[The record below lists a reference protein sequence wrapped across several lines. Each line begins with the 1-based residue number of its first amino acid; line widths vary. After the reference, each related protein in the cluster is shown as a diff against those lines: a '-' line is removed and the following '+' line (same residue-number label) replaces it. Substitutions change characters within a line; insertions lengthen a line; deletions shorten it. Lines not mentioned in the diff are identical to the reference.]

1 MPKTAPAWSGLLV
14 YLWNRCA
21 RLERGTLGLGMAGK
35 DKDENKI
42 RNVGPKSAAWL
53 RQVGVRTQ
61 DDLVKLGP
69 VEAFM
74 KVKRAGFR
82 PSLNLLYAL
91 AGAIEDC
98 HWADLPDERKAALVA
113 AAGSAEAANPIKT
126 RWQKQVERSERGGDP
141 KPESHDEATEPVGG
155 GFLDDPDAGHETP
168 QEE

>member
-1 MPKTAPAWSGLLV
+1 
-14 YLWNRCA
+14 
-21 RLERGTLGLGMAGK
+21 MAG
-35 DKDENKI
+35 EKI

-61 DDLVKLGP
+61 DDLVRLGP

-98 HWADLPDERKAALVA
+98 HWADLPDERKTALVLA
-113 AAGSAEAANPIKT
+113 AESAEAANPIKT
-126 RWQKQVERSERGGDP
+126 RWQKQAERSERGNP
-141 KPESHDEATEPVGG
+141 TPPQSEDEAEPAGGG
-155 GFLDDPDAGHETP
+155 GFLDDPDAGHEH
-168 QEE
+168 ESHE

>member
-1 MPKTAPAWSGLLV
+1 MT
-14 YLWNRCA
+14 
-21 RLERGTLGLGMAGK
+21 GK
-35 DKDENKI
+35 DDNKI

-61 DDLVKLGP
+61 EDLVRLGP

-98 HWADLPDERKAALVA
+98 HWADLPDERKTALVL
-113 AAGSAEAANPIKT
+113 GVESAEAANPIKT
-126 RWQKQVERSERGGDP
+126 RWQKQVERSERGDPSAQASGD
-141 KPESHDEATEPVGG
+141 DDGDAATPD
-155 GFLDDPDAGHETP
+155 FLDDPDGGSEAAHE
-168 QEE
+168 E